1 MLASGPIRILGID
14 PGSRI
19 TGYGIIDSDGRRSI
33 HVASGCIRTT
43 DSGLPARLQVIF
55 SGVQELMARYHP
67 AAVAVEQVFMAR
79 NADSALKLG
88 QARSAAICATFQ
100 AGGGPG
106 AEVHEYAARAIKQAI
121 VGIGHADKAQVSH
134 MVAVLLNYR
143 EALQVDA
150 SDALAVALCHA
161 HTRPLKAR
169 LAALPPLQAAMLA
182 RLPGRP
188 RARAAGRG
196 LRR

>member
-19 TGYGIIDSDGRRSI
+19 TGYGIIDSDGRRSV

-55 SGVQELMARYHP
+55 RGVQQLMAEYHP

-88 QARSAAICATFQ
+88 QARSAAICATFE
-100 AGGGPG
+100 AGGRPGP
-106 AEVHEYAARAIKQAI
+106 EVYEYAARAIKQAI

-134 MVAVLLNYR
+134 MVAVLLNHR

-161 HTRPLKAR
+161 HTRPLSAR
-169 LAALPPLQAAMLA
+169 LAALPQVDATMLA
-182 RLPGRP
+182 RTAGRLRGRP
-188 RARAAGRG
+188 AGRG

>member
-19 TGYGIIDSDGRRSI
+19 TGYGIIDSDGRRSV
-33 HVASGCIRTT
+33 HVASGCIRAG
-43 DSGLPARLQVIF
+43 DGGLPSRLQVIF
-55 SGVQELMARYHP
+55 RGVQQLMAEYHP
-67 AAVAVEQVFMAR
+67 VAVAVEQVFLSR

-88 QARSAAICATFQ
+88 QARSAAICATF
-100 AGGGPG
+100 
-106 AEVHEYAARAIKQAI
+106 EVEVGVEVYEYAARAVKQAI

-134 MVAVLLNYR
+134 MVAVLLNHR
-143 EALQVDA
+143 EALQIDA

-161 HTRPLKAR
+161 HTRPLTAR
-169 LAALPPLQAAMLA
+169 LAALPQLRATVTPKATG
-182 RLPGRP
+182 RLM
-188 RARAAGRG
+188 ARASGRG

>member
-1 MLASGPIRILGID
+1 VLSGPTRILGID

-19 TGYGIIDSDGRRSI
+19 TGFGIIDSDGRRSV

-43 DSGLPARLQVIF
+43 DGGLPGRLQVIF
-55 SGVQELMARYHP
+55 AGVQDLMSQYRP

-88 QARSAAICATFQ
+88 QARSAAICATF
-100 AGGGPG
+100 AVG
-106 AEVHEYAARAIKQAI
+106 AEVFEYAARAIKQAI
-121 VGIGHADKAQVSH
+121 VGLGHADKAQVSH
-134 MVAVLLNYR
+134 MVAVLLNHR

-150 SDALAVALCHA
+150 ADALAVALCHA
-161 HTRPLKAR
+161 HTRPLLAR
-169 LAALPPLQAAMLA
+169 LARQPQVVLRQPT
-182 RLPGRP
+182 
-188 RARAAGRG
+188 RARTREAGRG